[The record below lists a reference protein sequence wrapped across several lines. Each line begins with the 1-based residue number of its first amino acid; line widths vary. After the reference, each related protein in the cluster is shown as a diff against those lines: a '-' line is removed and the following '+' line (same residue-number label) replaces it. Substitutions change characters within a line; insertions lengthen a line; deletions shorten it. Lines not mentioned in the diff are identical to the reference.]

1 MHVLHPSSDD
11 ARKKHNTPIASFINQ
26 SINQSLARSSF
37 ANLFVIRR
45 VRKIAR
51 HRRHRVGRRKR
62 PTHRESSSI
71 TSRHR
76 TTNQRINESH
86 RAHHPSPIAS
96 HRIAP
101 RNDVHHTRAIAR
113 ASNGVGKPSN
123 RSNARGR
130 RVHAHDP
137 RARRHVDD
145 ALFFFFFLSFFRP
158 LSVDAVSRDG
168 CLPSSRVVDS
178 SLSDATTRRMNEC
191 MHACMHA

>member
-1 MHVLHPSSDD
+1 MTREKTQHTDRVVH
-11 ARKKHNTPIASFINQ
+11 Q
-26 SINQSLARSSF
+26 SINHSLARSSF

-45 VRKIAR
+45 VRKIAS

-76 TTNQRINESH
+76 TTNQRITS

-113 ASNGVGKPSN
+113 ASNGVGKPSH

-145 ALFFFFFLSFFRP
+145 AFFFFSLFFPSP
-158 LSVDAVSRDG
+158 LVRRGVARWNVSRHRA
-168 CLPSSRVVDS
+168 SSIH
-178 SLSDATTRRMNEC
+178 LSRTRRRVERV
-191 MHACMHA
+191 HE

>member
-11 ARKKHNTPIASFINQ
+11 ARKKHNTPIASFMNQ

-86 RAHHPSPIAS
+86 RARITHHPS
-96 HRIAP
+96 HRIASHP
-101 RNDVHHTRAIAR
+101 GMTCTTRARSPARPMVSANHRTARTLAGDASTPTIHARVDMSTTRSFSFFSLFFPSPLGRRGVARWMSPVIAR
-113 ASNGVGKPSN
+113 RRFISLGRDDASN
-123 RSNARGR
+123 
-130 RVHAHDP
+130 
-137 RARRHVDD
+137 
-145 ALFFFFFLSFFRP
+145 
-158 LSVDAVSRDG
+158 
-168 CLPSSRVVDS
+168 
-178 SLSDATTRRMNEC
+178 E
-191 MHACMHA
+191 

>member
-26 SINQSLARSSF
+26 SITRSLARSSF

-76 TTNQRINESH
+76 TTNQRITS
-86 RAHHPSPIAS
+86 RAHHPSPITDRRS
-96 HRIAP
+96 HRIASHP
-101 RNDVHHTRAIAR
+101 GMTCTR
-113 ASNGVGKPSN
+113 
-123 RSNARGR
+123 
-130 RVHAHDP
+130 
-137 RARRHVDD
+137 RARSPARPMVSANHRTARTLAGDASTPTIHARVDMSTTRSF
-145 ALFFFFFLSFFRP
+145 LFSLSFFRP

-178 SLSDATTRRMNEC
+178 SLSDATTRRARAWMN
-191 MHACMHA
+191 A

>member
-76 TTNQRINESH
+76 
-86 RAHHPSPIAS
+86 IAN
-96 HRIAP
+96 R
-101 RNDVHHTRAIAR
+101 IAR
-113 ASNGVGKPSN
+113 ASPIADRIASHPGMTCTTRARSPARPMVSANHRTARTLAGDASTPTIHARVDMSTTRSFSFFFSLFFPSPL
-123 RSNARGR
+123 GR
-130 RVHAHDP
+130 RGVARWMSP
-137 RARRHVDD
+137 VIARRR
-145 ALFFFFFLSFFRP
+145 FI
-158 LSVDAVSRDG
+158 SR
-168 CLPSSRVVDS
+168 
-178 SLSDATTRRMNEC
+178 TRRRVE
-191 MHACMHA
+191 

>member
-11 ARKKHNTPIASFINQ
+11 ARKSTTHRSRRS

-76 TTNQRINESH
+76 TTNQRITS
-86 RAHHPSPIAS
+86 RAHHPSPITDRRS
-96 HRIAP
+96 HRIASHP
-101 RNDVHHTRAIAR
+101 GMTCTRRARSPARPMVSANHRTARTLAGDASTPTIHARVDMSTTTRSFFVLSLFFSSPLVRRGVARWNVSRHR
-113 ASNGVGKPSN
+113 ASSIHLS
-123 RSNARGR
+123 RTRR
-130 RVHAHDP
+130 RVE
-137 RARRHVDD
+137 
-145 ALFFFFFLSFFRP
+145 
-158 LSVDAVSRDG
+158 
-168 CLPSSRVVDS
+168 RV
-178 SLSDATTRRMNEC
+178 
-191 MHACMHA
+191 HG

>member
-76 TTNQRINESH
+76 TTNQRITS

-145 ALFFFFFLSFFRP
+145 ALFFFFFLSLF
-158 LSVDAVSRDG
+158 SVPSRSTRCRAMDVSRHRA
-168 CLPSSRVVDS
+168 SSIH
-178 SLSDATTRRMNEC
+178 LSDATTRRMNAC
-191 MHACMHA
+191 MHACMHE

>member
-45 VRKIAR
+45 VRKIAS

-76 TTNQRINESH
+76 TTNQRITS

-145 ALFFFFFLSFFRP
+145 ALFFFFSLSFFRP

-178 SLSDATTRRMNEC
+178 SLSDATTRRMNER
-191 MHACMHA
+191 MNE

>member
-1 MHVLHPSSDD
+1 MHPSSDD
-11 ARKKHNTPIASFINQ
+11 ARKKHNTPIPSFINQ

-76 TTNQRINESH
+76 TTNQRITS

-145 ALFFFFFLSFFRP
+145 ALFFFFSLSFFRP

>member
-76 TTNQRINESH
+76 TTNQRITS
-86 RAHHPSPIAS
+86 RAHHRS
-96 HRIAP
+96 HRIASHP
-101 RNDVHHTRAIAR
+101 GMTCTR
-113 ASNGVGKPSN
+113 
-123 RSNARGR
+123 
-130 RVHAHDP
+130 
-137 RARRHVDD
+137 RARSPARPMVSANHRTARTLAGDASTPTIHARVDMSTTRS
-145 ALFFFFFLSFFRP
+145 FSFFLSLF
-158 LSVDAVSRDG
+158 SVPSRSTRCRAMDVSRHRA
-168 CLPSSRVVDS
+168 SSIH
-178 SLSDATTRRMNEC
+178 LSRTRRRVE
-191 MHACMHA
+191 

>member
-76 TTNQRINESH
+76 TTNQRITS

-145 ALFFFFFLSFFRP
+145 ALFFFFSLSFFRP

-178 SLSDATTRRMNEC
+178 SLSDATTRRMNER
-191 MHACMHA
+191 MNE

>member
-26 SINQSLARSSF
+26 SITRSLARSSF

-45 VRKIAR
+45 VRKIAS

-76 TTNQRINESH
+76 TTNQQITS
-86 RAHHPSPIAS
+86 RAHHRS
-96 HRIAP
+96 HRIASHP
-101 RNDVHHTRAIAR
+101 GMTCTR
-113 ASNGVGKPSN
+113 
-123 RSNARGR
+123 
-130 RVHAHDP
+130 
-137 RARRHVDD
+137 RARSPARPMVSANHRTARTLAGDASTPTIHARVDMSS
-145 ALFFFFFLSFFRP
+145 ALFFLFSLSFFFRP

-168 CLPSSRVVDS
+168 MSPVIARRRFISR
-178 SLSDATTRRMNEC
+178 TRRRVERMNE
-191 MHACMHA
+191 

>member
-11 ARKKHNTPIASFINQ
+11 ARKKHNTPIASFMNQ

-76 TTNQRINESH
+76 TTNQRITS

-145 ALFFFFFLSFFRP
+145 ALFFFFSLSFFRP

-178 SLSDATTRRMNEC
+178 SLSDATTRRMNER
-191 MHACMHA
+191 MNE

>member
-1 MHVLHPSSDD
+1 MHPSSDD

>member
-1 MHVLHPSSDD
+1 MHPSSDD

-178 SLSDATTRRMNEC
+178 SLSDATTRRMHAC

>member
-11 ARKKHNTPIASFINQ
+11 ARKKHNTPIPSFINQ

-76 TTNQRINESH
+76 TTNQRITS

-145 ALFFFFFLSFFRP
+145 ALFFFFSLSFFRP

-178 SLSDATTRRMNEC
+178 SLSDATTRRMNER
-191 MHACMHA
+191 MNE